1 MELTAA
7 DRAAFDG
14 RPREID
20 YDRRE
25 QLHYLGEYR
34 RELPNSLQRMMENAY
49 DWEHLP
55 FVHPTSFADIALVEQ
70 GSWGWRCKAVLPNNG
85 GTQAVELLVDK
96 PRHYWATTVVE
107 GFGQG
112 VEIHTQASE
121 NGAGGIVV
129 SVNFYLPQPPESDA
143 QGQMLLAALTH
154 QYATLYDEDEALM
167 TGRQAALDTFR
178 NRAASGIPAGT
189 ILAEIAELDREL
201 ANRVEHEGAPIVIRW
216 HEGEWIAHSA
226 LCPHMLGPLDSAPVE
241 DGAVVCPWHGYRFAL
256 SDGEEERRRC
266 GKLPVLVGL
275 DEKDGRL
282 VAAPAGVRRSIT

>member
-20 YDRRE
+20 YDHRE
-25 QLHYLGEYR
+25 KLHYLGEYR
-34 RELPNSLQRMMENAY
+34 RELPNSLTRMMENAY

-55 FVHPTSFADIALVEQ
+55 FVHPTSFADIELVEQ
-70 GSWGWRCKAVLPNNG
+70 GSWGWRCKTALPNNG

-121 NGAGGIVV
+121 DGPDGIVV
-129 SVNFYLPQPPESDA
+129 SVNFYLPQPPENEA
-143 QGQMLLAALTH
+143 QAQMLLAALTH

-167 TGRQAALDTFR
+167 TGRQEALDAFR
-178 NRAASGIPAGT
+178 SRAPFDLSVGT
-189 ILAEIAELDREL
+189 VLAEIADLDRAQPNGVDHDGTPL
-201 ANRVEHEGAPIVIRW
+201 VIRW

-226 LCPHMLGPLDSAPVE
+226 LCPHMLGPLDKAPVE

-266 GKLPVLVGL
+266 GRLPVLVRL
-275 DEKDGRL
+275 QEQDGQLL
-282 VAAPAGVRRSIT
+282 VAA

>member
-1 MELTAA
+1 MELSAA

-25 QLHYLGEYR
+25 KLHYLGEYR
-34 RELPNSLQRMMENAY
+34 RKLPNSLTRMMENAY

-55 FVHPTSFADIALVEQ
+55 FVHPTSFADIELVEQ
-70 GSWGWRCKAVLPNNG
+70 GSWGWRCKAALPNNA

-121 NGAGGIVV
+121 NGDEGIVV
-129 SVNFYLPQPPESDA
+129 SVNFYLPQPPESEA

-167 TGRQAALDTFR
+167 TGRQEALDSFR
-178 NRAASGIPAGT
+178 SRAPSDLSAGT
-189 ILAEIAELDREL
+189 GLAEIADLDREQP
-201 ANRVEHEGAPIVIRW
+201 NTVDYEGTPLVVRM
-216 HEGEWIAHSA
+216 HEGEWVAHSA

-241 DGAVVCPWHGYRFAL
+241 NGAVLCPWHGYRFAL
-256 SDGEEERRRC
+256 LDGEEERRRC
-266 GKLPVLVGL
+266 GRLPVLVRL
-275 DEKDGRL
+275 EEQDGRL
-282 VAAPAGVRRSIT
+282 VVAA

>member
-1 MELTAA
+1 MELTSA

-20 YDRRE
+20 YARRNT
-25 QLHYLGEYR
+25 LHYLGEYR

-55 FVHPTSFADIALVEQ
+55 FVHPTSFADIALIEQ
-70 GSWGWRCKAVLPNNG
+70 GGWGWRCKTALPNDG

-107 GFGQG
+107 GLGQG

-121 NGAGGIVV
+121 NGDDGIVV
-129 SVNFYLPQPPESDA
+129 SVNFYLPQPPESEA

-167 TGRQAALDTFR
+167 SGRQDALDQRGKERGATI
-178 NRAASGIPAGT
+178 AAGT
-189 ILAEIAELDREL
+189 TLGMAEDFDPGSPNLLTIGGRHVVLRHYD
-201 ANRVEHEGAPIVIRW
+201 GRW
-216 HEGEWIAHSA
+216 LAHSA
-226 LCPHMLGPLDSAPVE
+226 ACPHMLGPLT
-241 DGAVVCPWHGYRFAL
+241 GAEGEGGRVTCPWHGYSFSLA
-256 SDGEEERRRC
+256 DGEEERSRC
-266 GKLPVLVGL
+266 AALALSGVVE
-275 DEKDGRL
+275 DEAGRL
-282 VAAPAGVRRSIT
+282 VLEDDL

>member
-20 YDRRE
+20 YDRRGK
-25 QLHYLGEYR
+25 LHYLGEYR
-34 RELPNSLQRMMENAY
+34 RELPNSLTRMMENAY

-55 FVHPTSFADIALVEQ
+55 FVHPSSFADIKLVEQ
-70 GSWGWRCKAVLPNNG
+70 GSWGWRCKTALPNAG

-121 NGAGGIVV
+121 NGPDGIVV
-129 SVNFYLPQPPESDA
+129 SVNFYLPQPPESKA

-154 QYATLYDEDEALM
+154 QYATLYDEDQALM
-167 TGRQAALDTFR
+167 TGRQEALDSFR
-178 NRAASGIPAGT
+178 SRAPSDLSAGNV
-189 ILAEIAELDREL
+189 LAEITDLDRAQPTGVDHDGTPL
-201 ANRVEHEGAPIVIRW
+201 VIRW

-226 LCPHMLGPLDSAPVE
+226 LCPHMLGPLDKAPVD

-266 GKLPVLVGL
+266 GRLPVLARL
-275 DEKDGRL
+275 EEQDGRL
-282 VAAPAGVRRSIT
+282 VVAA

>member
-34 RELPNSLQRMMENAY
+34 RELPNNLQRMMENAY

-55 FVHPTSFADIALVEQ
+55 FVHPTSFADIELIEQ
-70 GSWGWRCKAVLPNNG
+70 GSWGWRCKAALPNNG

-129 SVNFYLPQPPESDA
+129 SVNFYLPQPPESEA

-154 QYATLYDEDEALM
+154 QYATLYNEDEALM
-167 TGRQAALDTFR
+167 TGRQAALDRFR

-189 ILAEIAELDREL
+189 ALAEIAELDREL
-201 ANRVEHEGAPIVIRW
+201 PNRLEHEGAPIVIRW

-226 LCPHMLGPLDSAPVE
+226 LCPHMLGPLDSASVE

-266 GKLPVLVGL
+266 GKLPVLVRL
-275 DEKDGRL
+275 EEKDGRL
-282 VAAPAGVRRSIT
+282 VAAPAGVRRSTT